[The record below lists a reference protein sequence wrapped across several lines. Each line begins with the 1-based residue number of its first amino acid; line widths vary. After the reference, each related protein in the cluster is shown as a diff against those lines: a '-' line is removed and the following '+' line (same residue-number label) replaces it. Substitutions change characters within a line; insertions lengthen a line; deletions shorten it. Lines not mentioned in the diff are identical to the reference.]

1 MICDPPVPVG
11 IYSLHDL
18 VQELIR
24 IFQGY
29 SILLATLLLRSM
41 SALTVVQLPQSLF
54 ETGEVKMAL
63 LARVEG
69 RP

>member
-1 MICDPPVPVG
+1 MAHHANVDGPTMICDSSIPVC

-29 SILLATLLLRSM
+29 IVFLAT
-41 SALTVVQLPQSLF
+41 
-54 ETGEVKMAL
+54 
-63 LARVEG
+63 
-69 RP
+69 